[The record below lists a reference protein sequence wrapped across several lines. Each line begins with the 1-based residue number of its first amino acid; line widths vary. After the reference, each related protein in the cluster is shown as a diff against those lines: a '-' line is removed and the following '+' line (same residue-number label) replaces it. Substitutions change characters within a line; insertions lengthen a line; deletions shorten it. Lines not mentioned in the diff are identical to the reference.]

1 MRLAV
6 ALLLMI
12 GLGWHA
18 VSERADAV
26 EVMAATGRP
35 FGVGRI
41 ALPMTGPE
49 EGLVLDTNGYR
60 IRDEQGRLFYPAV
73 VHRRVLGLIRGLL
86 GVESADTPS
95 TVNVYFLFRGD
106 EPLRI
111 TFWNPQPQTVEVVP
125 QRAPRVHA
133 RLLQA
138 WWQNYNAR
146 GRLQEIQGDY
156 PPLLETYLPRML
168 GQRFG
173 LAAPRFN
180 RPHVR
185 EEYQP
190 EDTLKL
196 VMNTEPARIRIMER
210 TLAGTARDDRA
221 VRPMP
226 ADIPW
231 KPRAAPD
238 MPAASSPGT
247 SPPTEPTLEP
257 MAAHVP
263 EECFYIRFGSFENYL
278 WLRKLLENN
287 GGSVG
292 RMVALRGHDA
302 QTSTRAQ
309 DQLGLKESRLAE
321 VLGGKIISDVAM
333 IGRDTYLRE
342 GAAIGILFEARNN
355 LLAGDLMKQRREAVA
370 RFASAGA
377 SMTKIQLEGHEVSVA
392 STPDNRLRSLYVA
405 DGNYHLVSNSLAIVE
420 RFLESSSGQRT
431 LAQSPD
437 FRAARSR
444 HPVSTNATVFAY
456 LSPAFFRG
464 LVSPQYQI
472 ELRRRLRSVTD
483 LELVQM
489 ARWAARQ
496 EGLPHATIQ
505 DLVRSQMLPLDF
517 EQRPDGSR
525 MVEQRNG
532 KPLSEPIDSLR
543 GARGT
548 FLPIPD
554 VPLEQ
559 VTVEEEADYATIA
572 AFHERKWNQMDPV
585 LLQVTRSQVDSSG
598 RERLEVTAEVDPFD
612 RKKYGVMAGLVG
624 PPTRRKIRQSPD
636 DAITA
641 QAVLQGAGRF
651 APTAGAH
658 HVFFGI
664 QNREV
669 PVVFSRQ
676 SMFRILQVLRTAPAY
691 LGAWPRMGLLDLLPL
706 GEPPAVDARGLSELP
721 FGLWRLQ
728 TEQGFALI
736 GVNPDVLTDAGS
748 QLAVEDAPQDA
759 SSDPSDDAQL
769 RVHVM
774 DISKSRI
781 QSWFAALD
789 FQRAYDTS
797 IGNTRLLN
805 GLTQQLGVPP
815 AEALQVAESILGVR
829 LVCALGGQY
838 ELRDASAARPY
849 WVSTHWPEI
858 REKQGETKA
867 FASPSTAWFR
877 GLDARLTMRESRIE
891 AKATLEIQQ
900 TATEKPPLQFFD
912 LFRRAKP

>member
-1 MRLAV
+1 MRLVV
-6 ALLLMI
+6 ALFLAI
-12 GLGWHA
+12 VVGWHA
-18 VSERADAV
+18 PSERVQAI
-26 EVMAATGRP
+26 EILAATGRP

-60 IRDEQGRLFYPAV
+60 IRDEQGRVFYPAV

-86 GVESADTPS
+86 GVDSKDTPS

-111 TFWNPQPQTVEVVP
+111 TFWNPEPQTFEVVP
-125 QRAPRVHA
+125 QHAPRVHA

-146 GRLQEIQGDY
+146 GRLLEMEGDY

-173 LAAPRFN
+173 LAPPRFN
-180 RPHVR
+180 RPLVR
-185 EEYQP
+185 DEYQP
-190 EDTLKL
+190 EETLKL

-210 TLAGTARDDRA
+210 TLAGAARDDRA
-221 VRPMP
+221 VRPLP

-231 KPRAAPD
+231 KPRAAP
-238 MPAASSPGT
+238 PAAPATPDG
-247 SPPTEPTLEP
+247 SPPEPTLEP
-257 MAAHVP
+257 IAARVP
-263 EECFYIRFGSFENYL
+263 EECFYIRFGSFDNYL

-292 RMVALRGHDA
+292 RMVALRGHDT
-302 QTSTRAQ
+302 QTSARAQ
-309 DQLGLKESRLAE
+309 DQLGLKESRMAE
-321 VLGGKIISDVAM
+321 VLGGKIISDIAM

-342 GAAIGILFEARNN
+342 GAALGILFEARNG
-355 LLAGDLMKQRREAVA
+355 LLAGDLMKQRREAVG

-377 SMTKIQLEGHEVSVA
+377 TMTTVQLNGHEVSVA

-405 DGNYHLVSNSLAIVE
+405 DGNYHLVTNSLAIAQ
-420 RFLESSSGQRT
+420 RFLETSSGDRT

-437 FRAARSR
+437 FRAARLR
-444 HPVSTNATVFAY
+444 HPVSANATVFAY

-472 ELRRRLRSVTD
+472 ELRRRLRAVTD

-496 EGLPHATIQ
+496 EGLPHESIH
-505 DLVRSQMLPLDF
+505 DLVHAHLLPLDF

-525 MVEQRNG
+525 MLESRQGKRLVE
-532 KPLSEPIDSLR
+532 PVDSLR
-543 GARGT
+543 GARGS

-554 VPLEQ
+554 VPMDV
-559 VTVEEEADYATIA
+559 VTVEEETDYKAIA
-572 AFHERKWNQMDPV
+572 MYHERKWNQMDPV
-585 LLQVTRSQVDSSG
+585 LVQVTRSQVDASG

-612 RKKYGVMAGLVG
+612 RKKYGVLAGLIG
-624 PPTRRKIRQSPD
+624 PPTRSRIRQSPD

-651 APTAGAH
+651 APSAGTH

-664 QNREV
+664 QNRDV

-676 SMFRILQVLRTAPAY
+676 SMSRILQVLRTAPAY

-706 GEPPAVDARGLSELP
+706 GEPPAVDAQGLSELP

-728 TEQGFALI
+728 TEQGFSLI
-736 GVNPDVLTDAGS
+736 GVNPEVLTSAGAT
-748 QLAVEDAPQDA
+748 LAVEDA
-759 SSDPSDDAQL
+759 SDDAQL

-774 DISKSRI
+774 DISQSKI

-838 ELRDASAARPY
+838 ELRDTNTPRPY
-849 WVSTHWPEI
+849 WVSTNWPEI
-858 REKQGETKA
+858 REKQGETKP

-877 GLDARLTMRESRIE
+877 GLDAQLTMRESRIE

-900 TATEKPPLQFFD
+900 AAGERPPMQFFD
-912 LFRRAKP
+912 LFRRPKP